1 VVAGREVEE
10 ALLRHPSVSEVA
22 VIDLPDPNWIEAAT
36 AIEVLK
42 PGFVPDE
49 AGLAAHAREHLAP
62 FKVPK
67 KIICAD
73 NLPLQRSRETSKAR
87 VAHAIRQ
94 RVIGDLTDRVR
105 KRRKRLLIDI
115 QHTNRHAFTRHPPL
129 RGPPGF
135 SDFHSG

>member
-67 KIICAD
+67 KIICGD
-73 NLPLQRSRETSKAR
+73 NLPRNAAGKLLKRE
-87 VAHAIRQ
+87 
-94 RVIGDLTDRVR
+94 
-105 KRRKRLLIDI
+105 
-115 QHTNRHAFTRHPPL
+115 L
-129 RGPPGF
+129 RTQYANG
-135 SDFHSG
+135 